1 MDTEDELCY
10 IIAHLK
16 EAASVQVV
24 FMKSYRRAIPAALC
38 APVHSL
44 AQMND
49 CLLVL
54 HAIQA
59 VARQHLQGFQCTH

>member
-1 MDTEDELCY
+1 MMSY
-10 IIAHLK
+10 IIAQLK
-16 EAASVQVV
+16 DAASDI
-24 FMKSYRRAIPAALC
+24 SPYHPAALC

-54 HAIQA
+54 RAIQA
-59 VARQHLQGFQCTH
+59 VARQHLPGFQCTH